1 MGRVGHEPKK
11 KTLHVFALRRASTWH
26 APVQVFQ
33 VVSLDGWQQ
42 VMWHT
47 QDAAGEETWIFFV
60 VVLVIG
66 NAILV
71 SVSELYRQVLCTTQ
85 LKCRVRPE

>member
-1 MGRVGHEPKK
+1 M
-11 KTLHVFALRRASTWH
+11 
-26 APVQVFQ
+26 
-33 VVSLDGWQQ
+33 SLDGWQQ

-47 QDAAGEETWIFFV
+47 QDAAGDETWVFFV

-71 SVSELYRQVLCTTQ
+71 SVSKLPRLYTVDASFEGRTHEARRMCTRST
-85 LKCRVRPE
+85 